1 MKNNFVRMS
10 AGNDQ
15 IICKAIDS
23 TSIVT
28 RAHSIHGTSNVASA
42 ALGRLLTA
50 ASLMGVSLKD
60 DESLTLRLNG
70 GGPLGTIL
78 AVSDSEGNV
87 RGTIQNPS
95 VKLPLKDNGKLDV
108 GGAVGTDGALTVIKD
123 LGLKDPYVGQT
134 PLVSGEIA
142 EDVTA
147 YFATSEQLPTV
158 CALGVLCDSDGTRIL
173 NAGGFLIQLLPGAT
187 EETIEKVEK
196 GIKGIRP
203 VTELLSEGMTPEE
216 ILKEALPLFELNLLE
231 ESYTEYRCNCSRER
245 VEKALLSLGSDELLS
260 LANEEETE
268 VCCQFCPRKYT
279 FTATEIKTLAEENKN
294 K

>member
-10 AGNDQ
+10 AGNEQ

-23 TSIVT
+23 TAIVT

-60 DESLTLRLNG
+60 EESLTLRLSG
-70 GGPLGTIL
+70 GGPLGTLL
-78 AVSDSEGNV
+78 AVSDSFGNV
-87 RGTIQNPS
+87 RGTVQHPVVN
-95 VKLPLKDNGKLDV
+95 LPLKDNGKLNV
-108 GGAVGTDGALTVIKD
+108 GEAVGTSGALTVIKD
-123 LGLKDPYVGQT
+123 LGLKDPYVGQV

-142 EDVTA
+142 EDITA

-158 CALGVLCDSDGTRIL
+158 CALGVLCDADGTRIL

-187 EETIEKVEK
+187 EETIEKVEE

-203 VTELLSEGMTPEE
+203 VTELLSIGMTPEE
-216 ILKEALPLFELNLLE
+216 ILREALPFFSLNLLE
-231 ESYTEYRCNCSRER
+231 ESHTEYRCNCSRDR
-245 VEKALLSLGSDELLS
+245 VEKALFSLGSEELLS
-260 LANEEETE
+260 LADEEETE
-268 VCCQFCPRKYT
+268 VCCQFCPRKYK
-279 FTATEIKTLAEENKN
+279 FTQAEIKKLASEIK